1 MWEKLLKIL
10 SWSTLKVNAGATITS
25 LCIQGGVKEEW
36 EIEENYP
43 RASLLTLT
51 GIKKGPKNRGKGKE
65 KETEEGKRKE
75 GCTELEQ
82 WENQC
87 PLQSEAQRSQSKF
100 WSASSELRQA
110 QHEQAESSGQNCN
123 HTELIELLISMWQEI
138 RERDNQLK
146 TQL

>member
-10 SWSTLKVNAGATITS
+10 SWATLKANAGATITS
-25 LCIQGGVKEEW
+25 LFIQGGVKEEW
-36 EIEENYP
+36 EIEETYN

-75 GCTELEQ
+75 GCIELEQ

-87 PLQSEAQRSQSKF
+87 PLQSEAQRS
-100 WSASSELRQA
+100 
-110 QHEQAESSGQNCN
+110 
-123 HTELIELLISMWQEI
+123 
-138 RERDNQLK
+138 
-146 TQL
+146 